1 MLLNDYREGEGLM
14 QNQIKTV
21 LWLKKKIY
29 ILYRQELN

>member
-21 LWLKKKIY
+21 LWLKKKSTYY
-29 ILYRQELN
+29 IGRN